1 LNEELRELKLKSR
14 GSSKKLVELDN
25 TLCEFQGKMDELDIE
40 KHTLTDELVLEKDG
54 RGVPLTDRRIF
65 VSGIVIALPI

>member
-1 LNEELRELKLKSR
+1 LNEELRELKHKSR
-14 GSSKKLVELDN
+14 GSFKKLVELDN
-25 TLCEFQGKMDELDIE
+25 TLCEFQGKTDELDIE